1 VAGLC
6 RRADIYLLDDPLSA
20 VDSHVGKHIMEF
32 ILSWLQEKTV
42 VMPCHQLHF
51 LHHADLIVC
60 LDGMT
65 IREQGSFSELM
76 SAGSSFAE
84 LMKTQGETGKADSDS
99 DSPSPD
105 DEIGLTPRVDVQTD
119 ADVLVALKGAGKAG
133 GLMQDEDRKTGKI
146 SKEVRVVL
154 PLTAML
160 PRADGPVAATRT
172 TH

>member
-1 VAGLC
+1 MISTEVTGLY
-6 RRADIYLLDDPLSA
+6 RRADLYLLDDPLSA

-32 ILSWLQEKTV
+32 ILTWLQDKTV

-84 LMKTQGETGKADSDS
+84 LMKTQGETGHADC
-99 DSPSPD
+99 DSPAPD
-105 DEIGLTPRVDVQTD
+105 GLNPQIDVQTD

-133 GLMQDEDRKTGKI
+133 GLMQEEDRKKGKI
-146 SKEVRVVL
+146 SKEVRGRIATDCTFA
-154 PLTAML
+154 PAY
-160 PRADGPVAATRT
+160 GSVAAA